1 MAINR
6 FAAFNAQRRQQA
18 AIKADKAQDAYC
30 GMKAAEAALNARIDA
45 YGADG
50 LGEWLVAEGY
60 AGKQDIGGDALG
72 IIRRRLGVNVWKAML
87 EVLPPC
93 F

>member
-1 MAINR
+1 MNR
-6 FAAFNAQRRQQA
+6 FAAINAKRRQQA
-18 AIKADKAQDAYC
+18 AIKADKAQDAYR

-50 LGEWLVAEGY
+50 LGDWLEAEGF

-72 IIRRRLGVNVWKAML
+72 IIRRRLGVNVWKQML